1 MTAALAV
8 IPPPFDYS
16 AMDAELAANL
26 RKQAARIKK
35 RIGKATQDLIDIGRD
50 LLAAKKQLVDH
61 GEFIGW
67 VEIEVGISR
76 RTAQA
81 YMAVARL
88 AEAKGAAIALLPPT
102 TVHRLA
108 ARSAPPEVVSE
119 VIAKAESGDV
129 LPDRTVSE
137 MILEA
142 RSQRKQPPQAE
153 RNGVRRSQQ
162 SKNEHDALAGAR
174 QENEL
179 RNQKIEMAE
188 AAETLLKAIGVDG
201 VTLVVKIFSEE
212 ECLWDL
218 LYVLRRRIGVGVDI
232 KEGRHEAVH

>member
-8 IPPPFDYS
+8 IPSSFDYS

-50 LLAAKKQLVDH
+50 LLAAKKQLINH

-102 TVHRLA
+102 VVHRLA
-108 ARSAPPEVVSE
+108 AKSAPAEVVSE

-142 RSQRKQPPQAE
+142 KSQRKQPAQAE
-153 RNGVRRSQQ
+153 SCGARRSKHP
-162 SKNEHDALAGAR
+162 KNEDDTLERAR
-174 QENEL
+174 QQNEL
-179 RNQKIEMAE
+179 KNQKIEMAE

-218 LYVLRRRIGVGVDI
+218 LYVLRRRIGVGADI
-232 KEGRHEAVH
+232 DEGRHEAVH

>member
-1 MTAALAV
+1 MTVALAV
-8 IPPPFDYS
+8 TPPPFDYS
-16 AMDAELAANL
+16 AMDAELAENL

-50 LLAAKKQLVDH
+50 LLAAKKQLIDH
-61 GEFIGW
+61 GEFIEW
-67 VEIEVGISR
+67 VETEVGISR

-88 AEAKGAAIALLPPT
+88 ADDKGAAIALLPPT
-102 TVHRLA
+102 TAHRLA

-142 RSQRKQPPQAE
+142 KSQKRRPPHDENSVARGSKQAKNDSDARE
-153 RNGVRRSQQ
+153 R
-162 SKNEHDALAGAR
+162 AR

-188 AAETLLKAIGVDG
+188 AAETLLKAIGIDG

-218 LYVLRRRIGVGVDI
+218 LYVLRRRIGVGADI
-232 KEGRHEAVH
+232 QEGRHEAVH